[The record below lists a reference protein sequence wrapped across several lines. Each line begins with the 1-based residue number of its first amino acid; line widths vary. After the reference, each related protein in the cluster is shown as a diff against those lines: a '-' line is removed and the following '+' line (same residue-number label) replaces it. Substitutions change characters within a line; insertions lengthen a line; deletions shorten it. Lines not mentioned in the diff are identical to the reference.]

1 LDAEPDRLRMGEMS
15 LTAPIETRPLYGRK
29 VLVPRGGPWGDS
41 VASALRAK
49 GATPVIAP
57 MINFETTDDVEALQS
72 AFADL
77 AAGKFDWVTMTS
89 ATTVDVMAAY
99 GAVIPA
105 STRVAAVGETTAA
118 ALRAAGYRADLV
130 PSEENTAHGLLESWG
145 HATKGVVPLRILT
158 LRSQIAVP
166 VLTEGLKRIGHN
178 VRSVVAYRT
187 VGIPVDD
194 AVIREVREGGFNAV
208 LVTSGSVGEQVS
220 LQMGDIPKSTFV
232 AAIGPR
238 TAKDARAFGLRV
250 DAVATEQDVDSLIR
264 LLVANALATSD

>member
-1 LDAEPDRLRMGEMS
+1 MEEMS
-15 LTAPIETRPLYGRK
+15 LTSPIETRPLYGRK

-41 VASALRAK
+41 VASALRSK

-57 MINFETTDDVEALQS
+57 MVNFETTDDVEALKE

-105 STRVAAVGETTAA
+105 STRVAAVGETTAS

-130 PSEENTAHGLLESWG
+130 PSEENTAHGMLETWSN
-145 HATKGVVPLRILT
+145 ATDGVVPLRILT
-158 LRSQIAVP
+158 LRSQIAAP

-194 AVIREVREGGFNAV
+194 EIIREVREGGFNAV
-208 LVTSGSVGEQVS
+208 LVTSGSAGEQIA
-220 LQMGDIPKSTFV
+220 LQMGDIPADTLI

-238 TAKDARAFGLRV
+238 TAKDARAYGLRV
-250 DAVATEQDVDSLIR
+250 DAIAAEQDVDSLIR
-264 LLVANALATSD
+264 LLVANALASSSS

>member
-1 LDAEPDRLRMGEMS
+1 MGEML
-15 LTAPIETRPLYGRK
+15 LTAPIETRPLYGRR

-57 MINFETTDDVEALQS
+57 MINFETTDDVEALNE

-99 GAVIPA
+99 GAVIPS
-105 STRVAAVGETTAA
+105 STRVAAVGETTAS
-118 ALRAAGYRADLV
+118 ALRAAGYKADLV
-130 PSEENTAHGLLESWG
+130 PSEENTAHGLLESWSQ
-145 HATKGVVPLRILT
+145 ATMGVVPLRILT

-178 VRSVVAYRT
+178 VRSVVAYRA
-187 VGIPVDD
+187 VGIPIDA
-194 AVIREVREGGFNAV
+194 AVIRDVREGAFSAV
-208 LVTSGSVGEQVS
+208 LVTSGSVGEQVA
-220 LQMGDIPKSTFV
+220 LQVGDIPKDTFV

-264 LLVANALATSD
+264 LLVANALER

>member
-1 LDAEPDRLRMGEMS
+1 MS
-15 LTAPIETRPLYGRK
+15 LTTPIETRPLYGRK

-41 VASALRAK
+41 VASALRSK

-57 MINFETTDDVEALQS
+57 MINFETTDDVQTLQT

-77 AAGKFDWVTMTS
+77 AAGQFDWVTLTS

-99 GAVIPA
+99 GAVIPE
-105 STRVAAVGETTAA
+105 STKVAAVGETTAS
-118 ALRAAGYRADLV
+118 ALRAAGYKADLV
-130 PSEENTAHGLLESWG
+130 PSEENTAHGLLETWAE
-145 HATKGVVPLRILT
+145 ATQRVVPLRILT

-166 VLTEGLKRIGHN
+166 VLTEGLKRIGHT

-194 AVIREVREGGFNAV
+194 TVIRQVRDGDFAAV
-208 LVTSGSVGEQVS
+208 LVTSGSVGEQVA
-220 LQMGDIPKSTFV
+220 LQMGDIPASTFV

-238 TAKDARAFGLRV
+238 TARDARAFGLRV
-250 DAVATEQDVDSLIR
+250 DAVATTQDVDSLID
-264 LLVANALATSD
+264 LLITHTLSAGI

>member
-1 LDAEPDRLRMGEMS
+1 MTF
-15 LTAPIETRPLYGRK
+15 TAPLETRPLYGCK
-29 VLVPRGGPWGDS
+29 VLIPRGGPWGDFL
-41 VASALRAK
+41 ASALRSK

-57 MINFETTDDVEALQS
+57 MINFETTDDVETLQS
-72 AFADL
+72 AFEDL

-105 STRVAAVGETTAA
+105 TTRVAAVGETTAS
-118 ALRAAGYRADLV
+118 ALRAAGYKADLV
-130 PSEENTAHGLLESWG
+130 PSEENTAHGLLESWSQ
-145 HATKGVVPLRILT
+145 ATKGIVPLRILT

-187 VGIPVDD
+187 VGVPVDD
-194 AVIREVREGGFNAV
+194 AIIRQVREGDFNAV
-208 LVTSGSVGEQVS
+208 LVTSGSAGEQIA
-220 LQMGDIPKSTFV
+220 LQIGDIPSSTLV

-250 DAVATEQDVDSLIR
+250 DSVAPEQDVDSLLR
-264 LLVANALATSD
+264 LLIANALASSK